1 MPDSRFDHC
10 LIVPPSVPVKLWPTS
25 RSSLLYLIYRPEWFT
40 WIYFIHGN
48 KTGFKIFQGTDKIR
62 ISLIWVQSYTIVTK
76 FYISLI
82 DLIAKMF
89 KTDLNYET
97 TSFLEFSP
105 WKFETFNEILKK
117 IPCIII
123 YKEIS
128 IEINFRLLP
137 DSSPVLL
144 KFIAI

>member
-1 MPDSRFDHC
+1 
-10 LIVPPSVPVKLWPTS
+10 
-25 RSSLLYLIYRPEWFT
+25 
-40 WIYFIHGN
+40 
-48 KTGFKIFQGTDKIR
+48 
-62 ISLIWVQSYTIVTK
+62 
-76 FYISLI
+76 
-82 DLIAKMF
+82 MF